1 MKLSTKNVITMSLNW
16 SMILAIGVGG
26 FIGAIARAYAVHVTN
41 RYFPIEFP
49 LGILLVNLIGSFLA
63 GVLFAYFSNYPLSV
77 NLKAFLTTGFLGAL
91 TTYSTFAIESYL
103 LWGTSIYIA
112 IANITL
118 NLVGTILAA
127 GGGFKLMHF
136 FLK

>member
-1 MKLSTKNVITMSLNW
+1 MKYSIKNVQTMSLNW

-26 FIGAIARAYAVHVTN
+26 FIGSIARAYAVHFTN
-41 RYFPIEFP
+41 KYFPIEFP
-49 LGILLVNLIGSFLA
+49 LGILFVNLIGSFLA

-103 LWGTSIYIA
+103 LLGTSIYIA

-127 GGGFKLMHF
+127 GSGFKLMHF

>member
-1 MKLSTKNVITMSLNW
+1 MKFLIKNVTTMSLNW
-16 SMILAIGVGG
+16 NMIFAIGLGG
-26 FIGAIARAYAVHVTN
+26 FIGAIARAYVVQFTN
-41 RYFPIEFP
+41 RFFPIEFP
-49 LGILLVNLIGSFLA
+49 IGILLVNLFGSFLA
-63 GVLFAYFSNYPLSV
+63 GVLFAYFSTYPLSV

-103 LWGTSIYIA
+103 LLGTSIYIA
-112 IANITL
+112 ITNIVL
-118 NLVGTILAA
+118 NLLGSILLA